1 MPRFQYI
8 AATNSGE
15 TQRGKLEAADIQT
28 ATSVLRSRNLI
39 PLDVK
44 QTELAA
50 LPSIVIRKSVSPG
63 ELAILTRQLATL
75 FESGVRIDDA
85 LTAIARQSGARV
97 AGMIDGLKTDIVEGQ
112 SLAAALSKHPKIFDA
127 FYVSSVRA
135 GEAAGKLGAVMG
147 HLADHVE
154 SRSRNKN
161 SIQLALIYPA
171 ILAVVSL
178 AVVIALLVFVVPD
191 IVRVFTSR
199 GADLPGLTLVLIALS
214 DGILIWWPHL
224 IAGLL
229 AAAFAIWR
237 ALQVP
242 RLHMTWHRISL
253 RTRLV
258 RQIAATQF
266 AGTLAT
272 LTQSGVSLDDALAAA
287 SGTVSNLAYRATL
300 TEVSNAVR
308 DGAALS
314 QALSSHGIFSP
325 MMITMVASGEAGG
338 SLPLSLARYAQ
349 DTALSLNAIVKA
361 LVGLVEP
368 LVLLVMGG
376 IVMLLVLAILL
387 PIVNLNNLVV

>member
-44 QTELAA
+44 QTEFAV
-50 LPSIVIRKSVSPG
+50 LPSIAIRKSVSPG
-63 ELAILTRQLATL
+63 ELAVLTRQLATL
-75 FESGVRIDDA
+75 LESGVRIDDA
-85 LTAIARQSGARV
+85 LTAIARQSGARL

-154 SRSRNKN
+154 SKSRNKN
-161 SIQLALIYPA
+161 SVQLALIYPA

-191 IVRVFTSR
+191 IVRVFASR
-199 GADLPGLTLVLIALS
+199 GADLPGLTLGLIALS
-214 DGILIWWPHL
+214 DGILIWWPYL
-224 IAGLL
+224 VAGLL

-242 RLHMTWHRISL
+242 RLHMTWHRILL

-376 IVMLLVLAILL
+376 VVMLLVLAILL